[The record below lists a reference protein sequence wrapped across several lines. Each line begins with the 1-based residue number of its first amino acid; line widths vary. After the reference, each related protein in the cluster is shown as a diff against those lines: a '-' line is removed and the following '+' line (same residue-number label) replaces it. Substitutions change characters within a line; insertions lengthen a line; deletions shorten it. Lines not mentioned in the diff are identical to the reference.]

1 MFLRECVQRSNVLDW
16 EDADDCALLS
26 TVKEGDR
33 GVKFKRLILRPNTH
47 FVYGG
52 DTVDKGPGDIRLVRA
67 LVSLKKRYPDRVHL
81 LVGNRD
87 LNKLRLPSELS
98 ASDMNRDLE
107 DIPKPFW
114 DRGAKS
120 LKEYLEEAML
130 ERDVPTGANNLDE
143 FNNRAERLR
152 YILRHTL
159 GCPDTFEF
167 RREEIQILTQ
177 IFGQYPP
184 RLETH
189 DFTPIGD
196 LDNEPSYI
204 RVDDEDVVNSFL
216 YEISKEGSLYQYLKL
231 SQVSFS
237 EMVHN
242 DILFVVCIL
251 SNCTQNWQQ

>member
-1 MFLRECVQRSNVLDW
+1 LSLRECVQRSNVLVW
-16 EDADDCALLS
+16 EDADDCVLLS
-26 TVKEGDR
+26 TVKEGNK
-33 GVKFKRLILRPNTH
+33 GIKFKRLVLRPNTH

-98 ASDMNRDLE
+98 ESDMKRDIK
-107 DIPKPFW
+107 DISKPFW

-120 LKEYLEEAML
+120 LKEYLEEVKL
-130 ERDVPTGANNLDE
+130 GKDGPTGDNGTAQILDE
-143 FNNRAERLR
+143 LNSKAERLR
-152 YILRHTL
+152 YMLRHTL
-159 GCPDTFEF
+159 GCPETFEF

-177 IFGQYPP
+177 IFGEYPP

-196 LDNEPSYI
+196 LGNEPSFFHVLDENV
-204 RVDDEDVVNSFL
+204 VDSFL

-231 SQVSFS
+231 SQVSVS
-237 EMVHN
+237 HWPIIQLLLCV
-242 DILFVVCIL
+242 L
-251 SNCTQNWQQ
+251 SNCAH